1 MTSFAK
7 TSYVPTYWTTSPRRR
22 QPVHFLTLAISIS
35 HSLSPTQTQCL
46 LGKVSGVNNV
56 KIFSI
61 KEASHLHLCKGLTRY
76 QTKHRFYQL
85 FTGLLN
91 LLIPCTC
98 LQLECATLHFP
109 TILYI
114 CLSVF
119 PPLNIVKISIEP
131 QPLLFPGLSHPRR
144 RKMGAWVMLGFVRQ
158 AASCRKWLQDYTIW
172 TVRHRLTSFCSQKYS
187 ISSVTRLLNYF

>member
-1 MTSFAK
+1 MYVVAQESVVVFIVPPVSKGFYHWCCCSSRRKQTRSTCHDVTWPGQRKARTMTSFAK

-61 KEASHLHLCKGLTRY
+61 KEPSHLQLCKGLTSY
-76 QTKHRFYQL
+76 RFYQL

-91 LLIPCTC
+91 LLIA
-98 LQLECATLHFP
+98 LNEAFIVHQLFW
-109 TILYI
+109 
-114 CLSVF
+114 SVW
-119 PPLNIVKISIEP
+119 
-131 QPLLFPGLSHPRR
+131 
-144 RKMGAWVMLGFVRQ
+144 M
-158 AASCRKWLQDYTIW
+158 
-172 TVRHRLTSFCSQKYS
+172 
-187 ISSVTRLLNYF
+187 

>member
-1 MTSFAK
+1 MLLLSILLEAKVVKAWVVVVQAIVFVVPTGGISCWSKICCHVCCGSRKCCCRHRPSCKQGFLSLVLLSSRRKQTRSTCHDVTWPGQRKARKMTSFAK

-61 KEASHLHLCKGLTRY
+61 KEPSHLQLCKGLTSY
-76 QTKHRFYQL
+76 RFYQL

-91 LLIPCTC
+91 LLIA
-98 LQLECATLHFP
+98 LNEAFIVHQLFW
-109 TILYI
+109 
-114 CLSVF
+114 SVW
-119 PPLNIVKISIEP
+119 
-131 QPLLFPGLSHPRR
+131 
-144 RKMGAWVMLGFVRQ
+144 M
-158 AASCRKWLQDYTIW
+158 
-172 TVRHRLTSFCSQKYS
+172 
-187 ISSVTRLLNYF
+187 